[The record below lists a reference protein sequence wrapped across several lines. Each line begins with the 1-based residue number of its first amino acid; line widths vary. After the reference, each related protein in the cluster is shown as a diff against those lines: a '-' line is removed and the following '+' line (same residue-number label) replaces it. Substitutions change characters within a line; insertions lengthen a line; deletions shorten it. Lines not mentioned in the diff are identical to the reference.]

1 MLRQRHHKPHK
12 RQTVGPCIQYIY
24 IGPCGPCL
32 TCRGWA
38 SWHSSQYGGLSVKKE
53 MKCSGDFE
61 ILHEIVRD
69 NTQKSENHELILLLS
84 RTILCSTRIS
94 ESLLQFIPFLTVYSL
109 LCCVHTVRK
118 VIAGFRCM
126 WLIDA
131 NANVIV
137 TFSQKREI
145 VKNLSTF
152 SLELTASVK
161 FSNSVSSI
169 IPQ

>member
-32 TCRGWA
+32 PCRGWA

-69 NTQKSENHELILLLS
+69 NTQKSENHELIFFAVL
-84 RTILCSTRIS
+84 
-94 ESLLQFIPFLTVYSL
+94 
-109 LCCVHTVRK
+109 
-118 VIAGFRCM
+118 G
-126 WLIDA
+126 DA
-131 NANVIV
+131 PAVG
-137 TFSQKREI
+137 
-145 VKNLSTF
+145 
-152 SLELTASVK
+152 
-161 FSNSVSSI
+161 
-169 IPQ
+169 